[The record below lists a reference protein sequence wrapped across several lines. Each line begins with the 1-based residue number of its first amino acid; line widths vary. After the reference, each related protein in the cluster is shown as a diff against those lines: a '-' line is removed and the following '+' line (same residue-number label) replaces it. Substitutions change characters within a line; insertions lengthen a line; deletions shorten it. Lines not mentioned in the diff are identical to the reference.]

1 MMNGYEMARIILS
14 RKPAMTAAHVEAQA
28 AARAARIRQTSP
40 SSYAQAQIANTIR
53 TLAHMRNAR

>member
-1 MMNGYEMARIILS
+1 MMTGYEMARIILS
-14 RKPAMTAAHVEAQA
+14 PKPAKTAAHVEAQA

-53 TLAHMRNAR
+53 VLGHMRSAR